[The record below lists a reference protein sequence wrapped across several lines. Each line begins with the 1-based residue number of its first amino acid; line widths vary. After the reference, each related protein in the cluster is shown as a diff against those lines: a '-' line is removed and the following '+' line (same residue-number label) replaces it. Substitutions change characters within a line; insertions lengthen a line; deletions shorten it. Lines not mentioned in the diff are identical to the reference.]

1 MDLGLLQHPRWSSP
15 RSASSSFS
23 SLSELI
29 RGVTEGWVL
38 GSFLFKI
45 NVWIY
50 LNQIPDVWKHA
61 SLNFLLRRL
70 EHDISLA
77 AKCFDWIIVGHKHE
91 TVWASVGCSKL
102 WQNQSEKLL
111 WVFID
116 RHLNFYDNF
125 LSIFKNN

>member
-15 RSASSSFS
+15 RSASGSFS
-23 SLSELI
+23 SLSELKG
-29 RGVTEGWVL
+29 GVTEGWVL

-45 NVWIY
+45 NLWIY

-70 EHDISLA
+70 DHDISLVT
-77 AKCFDWIIVGHKHE
+77 KCFDWIIVGHKHE
-91 TVWASVGCSKL
+91 TAWACVGCSKL
-102 WQNQSEKLL
+102 WQNQSGKLL

-116 RHLNFYDNF
+116 RHLNFYYNF
-125 LSIFKNN
+125 LSVFKNN